1 VPDLPVD
8 LDDTIRRALA
18 EDMGP
23 EGDVTSKAILGPD
36 ALCIA
41 RLEARAS
48 GVVAGLPVAE
58 RVFRAVDTS
67 TSVDRRV
74 DEGDVVAPDETLLYV
89 NGKARSILAA
99 ERVALNF
106 LTHLSGIATVT
117 RVYVDA
123 CRGTG
128 SVILCTRK
136 TLPGLRALE
145 RYAVVVGGGR
155 LHRFGL
161 SDGVLVK
168 DNHVALAGG
177 VEKAVM
183 RAREN
188 APHTARIEVEV
199 ETIEELE
206 EALRSGADAILLDN
220 PDEETVRQAVG
231 LVGDQV
237 PLEVSG
243 GMTVEKVREI
253 AGLGPLLISVG
264 RITHSAPAL
273 DVSLEIQPA

>member
-1 VPDLPVD
+1 VPDLPLD
-8 LDDTIRRALA
+8 LDDIVHRALA
-18 EDMGP
+18 EDLGP
-23 EGDVTSKAILGPD
+23 EGDITSKAVLGPD
-36 ALCIA
+36 ALSTG

-48 GVVAGLPVAE
+48 GVIAGLPVAE
-58 RVFRAVDTS
+58 RVFAAVGDA
-67 TSVDRRV
+67 TSVVRRV
-74 DEGDVVAPDETLLYV
+74 EDGDVVRAEQRLADIH
-89 NGKARSILAA
+89 GKAYSILAA

-106 LTHLSGIATVT
+106 LTHLSGIATLT
-117 RVYVDA
+117 RRYVNA
-123 CRGTG
+123 CAGTE

-136 TLPGLRALE
+136 TLPGLRSLE
-145 RYAVVVGGGR
+145 RYAVTLGGGR

-177 VEKAVM
+177 VGKAVV

-206 EALRSGADAILLDN
+206 EALHSGADAILLDN
-220 PDEETVRQAVG
+220 PDPETVQRAVD
-231 LVGDQV
+231 LVGGRV

-243 GMTVEKVREI
+243 GMTVDKVRAI

-273 DVSLEIQPA
+273 DVSLEVE